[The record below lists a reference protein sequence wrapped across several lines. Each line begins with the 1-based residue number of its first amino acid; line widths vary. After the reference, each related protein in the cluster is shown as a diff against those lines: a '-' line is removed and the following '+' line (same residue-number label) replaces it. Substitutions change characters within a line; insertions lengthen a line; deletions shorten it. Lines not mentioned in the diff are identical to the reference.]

1 MTSTLATQD
10 SSVEQRL
17 QLLIE
22 AVTDYGIFML
32 DPEGHIMSWNSGAQ
46 KLKGWR
52 REEILG
58 QRRSTASCG

>member
-1 MTSTLATQD
+1 MNSKLVPRVD
-10 SSVEQRL
+10 SQTEQRL

-32 DPEGHIMSWNSGAQ
+32 DPEGRIMSWNTGAQ

-52 REEILG
+52 REEIRPRG
-58 QRRSTASCG
+58 R